1 VRRLSRS
8 PRDPTFVAD
17 PYPFYAEAR
26 AAGPLFL
33 WEEYDHPCAAG
44 WDAVNALLR
53 DRRFG
58 REPLGGFGP
67 RPARMADFYAID
79 DRSMLE
85 REPPDHTRLRGLVLR
100 AITSRRIAALGP
112 GIAALASSLADALP
126 EPEADLLPAF
136 ARPLPVVVIA
146 RLLGVPEDRSDD
158 LLAWSNAM
166 VAVYQARRDSA
177 VEARANEAARDFTA
191 FLRAAIAAR
200 RRAPRDDLLTA
211 LVAAEAEAERLDD
224 AELVATATLLLN
236 AGHEATVNALANGVA
251 LILGRG
257 LDPAALFADAAASA
271 ATVEELLRFDPPLH
285 LFTRYAREDAEAF
298 GHRFRRGEVVGL
310 LLAAA
315 NRDPAR
321 FPDPD
326 RFDAARFRG
335 ERGEGHAAFGAGIHF
350 CLGAPLARLE
360 LALGLGALFRRRL
373 GTRPRRAAA
382 IRRPLPLPLARAV
395 GGATLS
401 RGGAA
406 QGALSRSRQPRGDRA
421 VALRRICGRLQ
432 ARRAVDPTPLEA

>member
-191 FLRAAIAAR
+191 FLRAASAAR
-200 RRAPRDDLLTA
+200 RRAPRDDPLTA
-211 LVAAEAEAERLDD
+211 LVAAEAEAERLDE

-257 LDPAALFADAAASA
+257 PTPRLYSRTRPPPPRPSRSSCASTRRCTSSPAMPARTPRPSATASA
-271 ATVEELLRFDPPLH
+271 AARSWACCSPLRTATRRASPIRTASTPPASAASGAKG
-285 LFTRYAREDAEAF
+285 TPPSAPASTSASARRLRASSSRW
-298 GHRFRRGEVVGL
+298 GS
-310 LLAAA
+310 
-315 NRDPAR
+315 AR
-321 FPDPD
+321 SSV
-326 RFDAARFRG
+326 
-335 ERGEGHAAFGAGIHF
+335 AGW
-350 CLGAPLARLE
+350 A
-360 LALGLGALFRRRL
+360 LALAEPPRFADRYHFRSLERL
-373 GTRPRRAAA
+373 AVRP
-382 IRRPLPLPLARAV
+382 
-395 GGATLS
+395 
-401 RGGAA
+401 
-406 QGALSRSRQPRGDRA
+406 
-421 VALRRICGRLQ
+421 
-432 ARRAVDPTPLEA
+432 

>member
-1 VRRLSRS
+1 MRRLAQS
-8 PRDPTFVAD
+8 PRDPAFVAD
-17 PYPFYAEAR
+17 PYPFYAAAR
-26 AAGPLFL
+26 AVGPLFV
-33 WEEYDHPCAAG
+33 WEEYGHACAAG

-58 REPLGGFGP
+58 REPPGGFGP
-67 RPARMADFYAID
+67 RPPHMADFYAID

-100 AITSRRIAALGP
+100 AFTSRRIAALGP
-112 GIAALASSLADALP
+112 GIATLATSLADALP

-146 RLLGVPEDRSDD
+146 RLLGVPEDRADD

-166 VAVYQARRDSA
+166 VAVYQARRDGA
-177 VEARANEAARDFTA
+177 VEARANAAAREFAA
-191 FLRAAIAAR
+191 FLRGEIAAR
-200 RRAPRDDLLTA
+200 RRAPRDDLLSA
-211 LVAAEAEAERLDD
+211 LVAAEAEGERLDE
-224 AELVATATLLLN
+224 AELVATAILLLN
-236 AGHEATVNALANGVA
+236 AGHEATVNALANAVA

-257 LDPAALFADAAASA
+257 LDPAALFADETAAA

-321 FPDPD
+321 FDAPD
-326 RFDAARFRG
+326 RFEPARFRG
-335 ERGEGHAAFGAGIHF
+335 QRGEGHAAFGAGIHF

-360 LALGLGALFRRRL
+360 LALGLGALFRRRPGL
-373 GTRPRRAAA
+373 ALAEVPHFADRYHFRTLERLLVRP
-382 IRRPLPLPLARAV
+382 
-395 GGATLS
+395 
-401 RGGAA
+401 
-406 QGALSRSRQPRGDRA
+406 
-421 VALRRICGRLQ
+421 
-432 ARRAVDPTPLEA
+432 